1 MVWSAL
7 ACVWLIRATEH
18 CGRLCPLRRIAAEN
32 ATHACAIPM
41 LRSMAVPPVLIR
53 AARTALLLALL
64 LSAPALRA
72 QDPSRV
78 EAFGRWQPA
87 LRSCRSSEPG
97 LMPQPCEAVLVEQRS
112 AGVFRLRW
120 RGPQLRPLLW
130 RQLIF
135 VGILPERA
143 EPLLCRQAVCRLLRP
158 ITLTISTVSSSP
170 FRSSGYGG
178 SAGVHALPGVW
189 LASGQCR
196 LDLDGIRCEAQAM
209 TGEVWTAEAQL
220 R

>member
-1 MVWSAL
+1 
-7 ACVWLIRATEH
+7 
-18 CGRLCPLRRIAAEN
+18 
-32 ATHACAIPM
+32 M
-41 LRSMAVPPVLIR
+41 LRSMAVPWVLIR
-53 AARTALLLALL
+53 AAPMALLLAVL
-64 LSAPALRA
+64 LSAAALRA
-72 QDPSRV
+72 QEPSPA

-97 LMPQPCEAVLVEQRS
+97 LMHQRCEAVLVEQRS

-120 RGPQLRPLLW
+120 RGAQLRPLLW

-143 EPLLCRQAVCRLLRP
+143 ESLVCRQAVCRLLRP
-158 ITLTISTVSSSP
+158 ITLTVSTVSSSP
-170 FRSSGYGG
+170 FSSSGYG
-178 SAGVHALPGVW
+178 SSPVVHGLPGVW

-196 LDLDGIRCEAQAM
+196 LDLDGIRCQAQAM